1 MPGVDPGRTVAGGM
15 QAAAPGEVTFGA
27 ARRFVDKIDLVN
39 DTEIEDAIFGPLSL
53 SNVLA
58 EPAGAPPL
66 AAMKG
71 PLRGEPGDKVGLGH
85 RRERCRGPSPVH
97 PHAKAEVNSPTSRAP
112 RYGFDS
118 RSSLKV
124 LDLTSP

>member
-1 MPGVDPGRTVAGGM
+1 MPRVDPGRTVAGGM

-27 ARRFVDKIDLVN
+27 ARRFVYKIDLVN

-53 SNVLA
+53 SHVLA

-71 PLRGEPGDKVGLGH
+71 PLRGEPGDRVGLVIIGGNVAVDLLRSILT
-85 RRERCRGPSPVH
+85 RRRR
-97 PHAKAEVNSPTSRAP
+97 
-112 RYGFDS
+112 
-118 RSSLKV
+118 
-124 LDLTSP
+124 